1 MFLPKTALPRQKHST
16 LCLLLQPA
24 TTYETPLPK
33 IFFSLDRLLITSSL
47 DTPPFLSKAKRG
59 FVCKIRLYKV
69 FNYILHRLHTGCQW
83 DQIAIDPDPRNSEKK
98 KSVAMRC
105 IITTASGHAMAA

>member
-1 MFLPKTALPRQKHST
+1 MST
-16 LCLLLQPA
+16 IP
-24 TTYETPLPK
+24 
-33 IFFSLDRLLITSSL
+33 ISLTEKQFEEHVS
-47 DTPPFLSKAKRG
+47 PFLSKAKRG